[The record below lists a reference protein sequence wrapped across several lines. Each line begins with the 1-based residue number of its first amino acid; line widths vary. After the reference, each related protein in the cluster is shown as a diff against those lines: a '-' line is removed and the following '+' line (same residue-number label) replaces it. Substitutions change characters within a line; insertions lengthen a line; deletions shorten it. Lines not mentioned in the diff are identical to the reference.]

1 MAADFDEP
9 FNSNTATPRARIPRT
24 IGIHGG
30 SNCITHMDIPL
41 VKSCSH
47 TYIDGSILDPSLKTS
62 DEVFDPWGRPGAGAP
77 ITNNSGQVVTTT
89 QNHFNDKKQVNLRT
103 LEIGT

>member
-1 MAADFDEP
+1 MAADFDES

-24 IGIHGG
+24 IGVHGG
-30 SNCITHMDIPL
+30 NNCITHMDVPL
-41 VKSCSH
+41 VNSCSQ
-47 TYIDGSILDPSLKTS
+47 IDGSILDPSLKTS
-62 DEVFDPWGRPGAGAP
+62 DEVFNPWGRPGAGAP

-89 QNHFNDKKQVNLRT
+89 QNHFNDKKQVNLCT